1 MCLVPENKM
10 KKQIDIEALLAPV
23 PGDNSAGE
31 NQRYSQ
37 VYDEIR
43 EARKDVITYDP
54 EGKPHVEKK
63 ADWNK
68 VVVLSIDALTQKTKD
83 LQIAAWLTEALLI
96 MESFDGFNAGLKII
110 NGLLEKYWENLYPSI
125 EDGDLEFRVA
135 PLEFINEKIST
146 IIISIPVTDAKVT
159 DGISYQQWQES
170 RTVGYE
176 KDILN
181 KYGDVDEN
189 KKKRRD
195 EMIADGKMT
204 AEQVDGFLSKCPVTF
219 YELIAKHLMTS
230 REEFNRLNQLV
241 DEKFGSHAPRLS
253 DLLNIIEGFQ
263 RVILKLLEEKGGQA
277 PENKSSLQESAPALS
292 VENDAGE
299 EEESLSMTDP
309 IPQTEVSPVKTTVFS
324 EPVSNEDSLWQAALQ
339 KMKKAG
345 IKDGLNQL
353 LAASHNAPSARDKNR
368 YRLLMAK
375 LCLKA
380 GRPDL
385 SRPIIEEL
393 YALMEELHLD
403 RWESPIWIS
412 EVIDAFYQCLTRGE
426 PSDDDLSKAK
436 MLLQKLCTLDV
447 TKAIPYGK

>member
-1 MCLVPENKM
+1 M
-10 KKQIDIEALLAPV
+10 KKQIDIDALLAPV
-23 PGDNSAGE
+23 PGDNPAGE
-31 NQRYSQ
+31 DQRYGQ
-37 VYDEIR
+37 AYDEIK

-54 EGKPHVEKK
+54 EGKPNMEKK

-68 VVVLSIDALTQKTKD
+68 VVALSLDALIQKTKD
-83 LQIAAWLTEALLI
+83 LQIAVWLTEALLI
-96 MESFDGFNAGLKII
+96 TENFEGFNVGLKII
-110 NGLLEKYWENLYPSI
+110 NGLLGKYWENLYPPI
-125 EDGDLEFRVA
+125 EEDDLEFRTA
-135 PLEFINEKIST
+135 PLEFMNEKIST
-146 IIISIPVTDAKVT
+146 IIKSIPITDPKVA

-189 KKKRRD
+189 KKRRRD
-195 EMIADGKMT
+195 EMIEEKKMP
-204 AEQVDGFLSKCPVTF
+204 AEQVDGVLSKCPVSF

-230 REEFNRLNQLV
+230 KEELKRLNQIV
-241 DEKFGSHAPRLS
+241 DEKFGSQTPRLS
-253 DLLNIIEGFQ
+253 DLWNVIEDFQ
-263 RVILKLLEEKGGQA
+263 RVILKLLEEKGGHA
-277 PENKSSLQESAPALS
+277 PEKELSVREEASVQS
-292 VENDAGE
+292 VENGAREDT
-299 EEESLSMTDP
+299 ESLSMQDQRAQ
-309 IPQTEVSPVKTTVFS
+309 IEVSPVKTTVFS
-324 EPVSNEDSLWQAALQ
+324 EPISNEDFLWQAALQ
-339 KMKKAG
+339 TMKKAG
-345 IKDGLNQL
+345 IKDGLNKL

-412 EVIDAFYQCLTRGE
+412 EVIDVFYQCLTRGK
-426 PSDDDLSKAK
+426 PSDEDLSKAK
-436 MLLQKLCTLDV
+436 MLFQKLCTLDV
-447 TKAIPYGK
+447 TKAIPYGQ

>member
-1 MCLVPENKM
+1 MLENMM
-10 KKQIDIEALLAPV
+10 KKQIDADALLAPV
-23 PGDNSAGE
+23 PGDSPVGE
-31 NQRYSQ
+31 DQRYGRA
-37 VYDEIR
+37 YDEIR

-54 EGKPHVEKK
+54 EGKPNVEKK

-68 VVVLSIDALTQKTKD
+68 VVALSIDALTQKTKD
-83 LQIAAWLTEALLI
+83 LQIAVWLTEALLI
-96 MESFDGFNAGLKII
+96 TENFEGFNVGLKII
-110 NGLLEKYWENLYPSI
+110 NGLLGKYWENLYPPLE
-125 EDGDLEFRVA
+125 EDDLEFRAA
-135 PLEFINEKIST
+135 PLEFMNEKIST
-146 IIISIPVTDAKVT
+146 IIKSIPVTDPKIT

-189 KKKRRD
+189 KKIRRD
-195 EMIADGKMT
+195 EMIGEGKMT
-204 AEQVDGFLSKCPVTF
+204 AEQVDGVLSKSPLLF

-230 REEFNRLNQLV
+230 KEELNRLNQFV

-253 DLLNIIEGFQ
+253 DLWNVIEDFQ
-263 RVILKLLEEKGGQA
+263 RVILKLLKEKGGHEPEKESSVHEAA
-277 PENKSSLQESAPALS
+277 PVLS
-292 VENDAGE
+292 VENEAGE
-299 EEESLSMTDP
+299 DTESLSMRNPMARID
-309 IPQTEVSPVKTTVFS
+309 ISPVKATVFS

-339 KMKKAG
+339 TMKKAG

-353 LAASHNAPSARDKNR
+353 LAASHNAPSARDRSR

-412 EVIDAFYQCLTRGE
+412 EVINAYYQCLTKGE
-426 PSDDDLSKAK
+426 HSDDDLSKVK
-436 MLLQKLCTLDV
+436 MLFQKLCTLDV
-447 TKAIPYGK
+447 TKAIPYGQ